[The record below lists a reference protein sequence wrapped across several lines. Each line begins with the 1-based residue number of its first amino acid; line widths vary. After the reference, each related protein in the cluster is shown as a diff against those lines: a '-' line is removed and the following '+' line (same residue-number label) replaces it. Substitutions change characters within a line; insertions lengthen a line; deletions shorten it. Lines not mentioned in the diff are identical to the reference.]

1 MGLIECL
8 QPMSTKLDRSFYA
21 RDTLQ
26 VARDLIGVHLVHAA
40 PAGLQVGRIVETEA
54 YQGPEDQAA
63 HSAGGRRTAR
73 TEVMFGPA
81 GHAYVYLIYG
91 FWHCLNVITAEEGLP
106 QGVLLRA
113 IEPVSGID
121 QTTHGPG
128 LLCRALGIDRS
139 YSGTDLLGNS
149 LWLEQPADQQ
159 RPNIARS
166 PRIGVDY
173 AGSWAARP
181 WRFFDSTSPYVSTV
195 SAAARKRALAA
206 GAPLSALPR
215 RKRSPR

>member
-1 MGLIECL
+1 
-8 QPMSTKLDRSFYA
+8 MSGADAQLGSLLPESFYA
-21 RDTLQ
+21 RPADV
-26 VARDLIGVHLVHAA
+26 VAPELLGKYLVVDRGDVVAA
-40 PAGLQVGRIVETEA
+40 GVGRIVETEA
-54 YQGPEDQAA
+54 YKGPHDKAA

-113 IEPVSGID
+113 IEPVVGID

-139 YSGTDLLGNS
+139 FSGMDLLGDT
-149 LWLEQPADQQ
+149 LWLERPALYR
-159 RPNIARS
+159 RPRIARS
-166 PRIGVDY
+166 ARIGVDY

-181 WRFFDSTSPYVSTV
+181 WRFFDADSPHVSTV
-195 SAAARKRALAA
+195 SAAARKRALA
-206 GAPLSALPR
+206 SR
-215 RKRSPR
+215 